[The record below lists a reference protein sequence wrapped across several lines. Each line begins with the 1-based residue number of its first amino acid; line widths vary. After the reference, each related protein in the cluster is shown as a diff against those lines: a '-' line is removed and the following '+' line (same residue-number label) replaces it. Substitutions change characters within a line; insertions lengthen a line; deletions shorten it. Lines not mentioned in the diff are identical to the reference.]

1 MKKSLQFKSLVLLLC
16 AFAWGGSMTVKAQN
30 SETVTFSEKGY
41 ENGALV
47 EVVAAENFTLT
58 FDKGTNSN
66 APRYY
71 NTGAAV
77 RLYGGNTMTVSS
89 ENTITGVTITFGSG
103 DGSNEITADCGTYE
117 NDSWT
122 GESSEVVFTAGGTS
136 GHRRL
141 ASVTVT
147 FVAGDGKTKVAAI
160 RGLTPT
166 EVNLGSHGVFAAD
179 ITYAEGVGEGQCEV
193 TYVSSDESILAVGA
207 GEYEAKTAGKVT
219 VTVTVAPSAAIAD
232 DYAAVSKDFE
242 VTVVDPN
249 VLGGEGNPF
258 TVAEAL
264 AFIATLGD
272 NTSDYVYVKGI
283 ISQIDEVNLQYG
295 NATYYISDDG
305 TTDAHLEVY
314 RGRYLDNA
322 GFTEEDQIRVGDV
335 VVVYGRLVNYHGNI
349 PEFTTGS
356 YITSITSGETP
367 TVTISSVGWATYV
380 PTQNVAFDDI
390 TAYIATSVTTTSVRL
405 TEVRAV
411 VAGTPLVVS
420 GAPGTYEL
428 RVVSADECDD
438 VSANLLRVSDGVSAT
453 AGVYVLA
460 CKDQGVGFYKW
471 TGDASLSE
479 GRVYLPALSDIGV
492 LPIDDP
498 TGITSLSGDT
508 TSADGGVYSLSG
520 VRVGKMTKGL
530 YIKDGKKIMVK

>member
-1 MKKSLQFKSLVLLLC
+1 
-16 AFAWGGSMTVKAQN
+16 MTVKAQN

-335 VVVYGRLVNYHGNI
+335 VVVYGRLVNYHGNT

-390 TAYIATSVTTTSVRL
+390 TAYIAT
-405 TEVRAV
+405 
-411 VAGTPLVVS
+411 
-420 GAPGTYEL
+420 
-428 RVVSADECDD
+428 
-438 VSANLLRVSDGVSAT
+438 
-453 AGVYVLA
+453 
-460 CKDQGVGFYKW
+460 
-471 TGDASLSE
+471 
-479 GRVYLPALSDIGV
+479 
-492 LPIDDP
+492 
-498 TGITSLSGDT
+498 
-508 TSADGGVYSLSG
+508 
-520 VRVGKMTKGL
+520 
-530 YIKDGKKIMVK
+530 

>member
-1 MKKSLQFKSLVLLLC
+1 
-16 AFAWGGSMTVKAQN
+16 MTVKAQN

-103 DGSNEITADCGTYE
+103 DGSNTITANCGTYE

-335 VVVYGRLVNYHGNI
+335 VVVYGRLVNYHGNT

-390 TAYIATSVTTTSVRL
+390 TAYIATSVTATSVRL

-492 LPIDDP
+492 LRIGDP
-498 TGITSLSGDT
+498 TGIISLSGDT

>member
-103 DGSNEITADCGTYE
+103 DGSNTITADCGTYE

-322 GFTEEDQIRVGDV
+322 GFTEEDQICVGDV
-335 VVVYGRLVNYHGNI
+335 VVVYGRLVNYHGNT

-390 TAYIATSVTTTSVRL
+390 TAYIATSVTATSVRL